1 MAQVDIAGLLTGIPA
16 LQSPRMQ
23 GRINAANLPSGT
35 PLPYLAGKLEEGR
48 AVNQARMR
56 RGLGGLFGRDLR
68 TEGEKAR
75 EAVGQATSNLGLAQA
90 IQGVAP
96 EQAVALRR
104 LAAQEQAKKDQ
115 EEKIKQAAMEQ
126 EQAEKDQEEKIKQAL
141 ITIAK
146 SQDNNNL
153 VSWLEAGGDPSTA
166 ASLLLKQPSMAKPE
180 AFTTMYSK
188 NGDAIRT
195 AVLDGKLVRA
205 TDTGWEIIDEKV
217 FAQNPITKPEKE
229 KKIKPSS
236 LSAEELKTYTSIIK
250 NNPDLKNLMKT
261 SRFLGKLDE
270 DNLRQIAD
278 EAERIVTNNPNLT
291 KKQALEQVLKIQ
303 KSSNATANDPFSDA

>member
-23 GRINAANLPSGT
+23 GRINAANLPSRT

-48 AVNQARMR
+48 AANQARMR

-75 EAVGQATSNLGLAQA
+75 EAVGQATSNLELAQA

-104 LAAQEQAKKDQ
+104 LAAQEQA
-115 EEKIKQAAMEQ
+115 AREQ

-141 ITIAK
+141 IIIAK

-153 VSWLEAGGDPSTA
+153 VSWLEAGGDSSTA

-188 NGDAIRT
+188 NGDALRT

-229 KKIKPSS
+229 KEKELKPSS

-303 KSSNATANDPFSDA
+303 KSSNATDDDPFSDA

>member
-23 GRINAANLPSGT
+23 GRINAANLPSRT

-48 AVNQARMR
+48 AENQARMR

-75 EAVGQATSNLGLAQA
+75 EAIGQATSNLELAQA

-96 EQAVALRR
+96 EQAVVLRR
-104 LAAQEQAKKDQ
+104 LAAQEQA
-115 EEKIKQAAMEQ
+115 AREQ

-141 ITIAK
+141 IIIAK
-146 SQDNNNL
+146 SQDNDNL
-153 VSWLEAGGDPSTA
+153 VSWLEAGGDSSTA

-188 NGDAIRT
+188 NGDALRT

-217 FAQNPITKPEKE
+217 FAQNPIPKPEKE
-229 KKIKPSS
+229 KEIKPSS
-236 LSAEELKTYTSIIK
+236 LSAEEFKTYTSIIK
-250 NNPDLKNLMKT
+250 NNPNLKKLMKT
-261 SRFLGKLDE
+261 SRFLEELDE

-303 KSSNATANDPFSDA
+303 KSSNATDDDPFSDA